1 VAQLGASSAASIS
14 TSPPPPPPHPFPQ
27 HRRPTQ
33 QPPPHPRPK
42 PLQDIDINFA
52 GSREANLL
60 ETLAEALCKAD
71 EKQFATAVAEFD
83 SMTRLDAWKTAMLL
97 KVKRRVGA
105 RQSGEEA
112 PEDED
117 DDVL

>member
-1 VAQLGASSAASIS
+1 MRMRAAAA
-14 TSPPPPPPHPFPQ
+14 TTALAPPTCPPPARPPP
-27 HRRPTQ
+27 
-33 QPPPHPRPK
+33 
-42 PLQDIDINFA
+42 QDIDINFA

-60 ETLAEALCKAD
+60 ETLAEALSKAD

-83 SMTRLDAWKTAMLL
+83 AMTRLDGWKTAMLL

-105 RQSGEEA
+105 RQAGEEA